1 MTPTVSRQE
10 IDELKAAVDLV
21 ALLRV
26 HGVAVQK
33 SGRGFR
39 ALCPFHEEK
48 TPSLS
53 VDPKKGVY
61 HCFGCGQSGDSLTFL
76 QSHAKLS
83 FAKAVTELR
92 RLSSPVAEPTP
103 TRPESDPKEALPYEL
118 L

>member
-76 QSHAKLS
+76 QSHAISVARQAPAFESRFYRGLS
-83 FAKAVTELR
+83 QLARDRLR
-92 RLSSPVAEPTP
+92 PVAF
-103 TRPESDPKEALPYEL
+103 
-118 L
+118 